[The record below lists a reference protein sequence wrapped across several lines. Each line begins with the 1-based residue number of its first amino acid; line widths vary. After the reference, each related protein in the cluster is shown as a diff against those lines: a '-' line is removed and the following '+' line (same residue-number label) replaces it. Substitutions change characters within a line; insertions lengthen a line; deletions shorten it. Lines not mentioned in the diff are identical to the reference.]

1 MADGEV
7 YTLRGP
13 LLRHGDRII
22 IGALLILGAVAAG
35 LRFND
40 QMIGLT
46 GDNASYILL
55 AHAMLTGQPYGSAES
70 PWGYPALLTPI
81 MAVIG
86 PGNFVEAIPWLKLLT
101 ILFFLASLP
110 LMYLLFRARH
120 SAVMAFGATMLFALT
135 NVSLWYANDVMTEIP
150 YLCATFAALLY
161 WQRRVAPWARDR
173 SVPAHRWHTLFVAV
187 ALFGVAYYIRS
198 VGVTLFA
205 AALTMLLW
213 YRRLSATLLVGA
225 LLAIIA
231 LPWAIFSNTHEF
243 PGYTAKFLLRNP
255 FNPSEGRISSV
266 GEFLIWLGDSARLNL
281 VDIFSE
287 MLLPA
292 PVPPELRAVLGP
304 FLAVLIIGGLALK
317 LARRI
322 ELPEVY
328 ALFFL
333 LLLFASPFR
342 GDRFLLP
349 IYPLLLH
356 YMFEAGGWIVG
367 HLAKLRLPPFPRR
380 SLFTSVAGAAL
391 LLLLAF
397 PNTWLAGTISAENLR
412 YLTGRAPPMG
422 HTPDWQAY
430 FAACE
435 WIRKNTPPDTW
446 VISRKFTLTTLY
458 SGRLSIPIPFRPP
471 DQYPEYISYHGIGYV
486 LEDAFEW
493 STQTRDY
500 LRPALSAY
508 PQMFELVYVTGPP
521 ETRVWKVVR

>member
-7 YTLRGP
+7 YTVRGP
-13 LLRHGDRII
+13 RLRHEDRII
-22 IGALLILGAVAAG
+22 VGALLILGAVAAG

-81 MAVIG
+81 MVVIG

-110 LMYLLFRARH
+110 LMYLLFMARH
-120 SAVMAFGATMLFALT
+120 SPVMAFGATMLFALT

-173 SVPAHRWHTLFVAV
+173 AVAAHHWRTLLVAV
-187 ALFGVAYYIRS
+187 VLIEIAYYIRS

-205 AALTMLLW
+205 AAVAMLLW
-213 YRRLSATLLVGA
+213 YRRLRAMLLVGA
-225 LLAIIA
+225 LLAGIA
-231 LPWAIFSNTHEF
+231 LPWVIFSSTHEF
-243 PGYTAKFLLRNP
+243 PGYWAKFLLRNP
-255 FNPSEGRISSV
+255 FNPSEGYISSV
-266 GEFLIWLGDSARLNL
+266 GEFLIWLGDSARINL
-281 VDIFSE
+281 VDVFSE

-292 PVPPELRAVLGP
+292 PVPPELRAVVGP
-304 FLAVLIIGGLALK
+304 LLAVLIVGGLALR
-317 LARRI
+317 LARRV

-328 ALFFL
+328 TLFFL

-342 GDRFLLP
+342 ADRILLP
-349 IYPLLLH
+349 FYPLLLH
-356 YMFEAGGWIVG
+356 YMFEAVRWIVRR
-367 HLAKLRLPPFPRR
+367 LAKLRLPTLPRR
-380 SLFTSVAGAAL
+380 SLLTSTAGAAL

-397 PNTWLAGTISAENLR
+397 PNTWVAGVVSAENLR
-412 YLTGRAPPMG
+412 YLTGKAPPIG

-430 FAACE
+430 FEACE
-435 WIRKNTPPDTW
+435 WIRKNAPPDVRTM
-446 VISRKFTLTTLY
+446 SRKFTLSTLY
-458 SGRLSIPIPFRPP
+458 SDRPSMPIPFRPP
-471 DQYPEYISYHGIGYV
+471 DQYPEYINYLGIAYV

-500 LRPALSAY
+500 LRPALSAH
-508 PQMFELVYVTGPP
+508 PQMFQLVYVTGPP